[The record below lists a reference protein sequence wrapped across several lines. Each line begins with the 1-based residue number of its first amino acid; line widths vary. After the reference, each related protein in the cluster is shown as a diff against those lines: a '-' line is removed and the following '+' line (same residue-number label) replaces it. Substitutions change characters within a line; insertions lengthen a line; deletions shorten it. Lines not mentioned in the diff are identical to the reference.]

1 VIRSLLFVV
10 WAILSTAVYG
20 MACTVL
26 SVISM
31 RAAWRVA
38 WHWSK
43 QLLFIGGVRATVT
56 GTNRLAPNG
65 TYVVVSNH
73 ASAFDIP
80 ILMATLPLNLA
91 FMAKKEL
98 FRIPV
103 FGWGITAMGHIP
115 VDRSSARK
123 ARQAIRRAVDSLHK
137 ENDISLL
144 LFPEGTRSPDGR
156 LGEFKS
162 ASFALALEAGVDV
175 VPVYIHN
182 SHRILRKKTWRICPG
197 TVEVRVGEP
206 IAIHESG
213 GFDKKGLSE
222 RAYAAMV
229 ALRGR

>member
-1 VIRSLLFVV
+1 MIRSLFFVG

-26 SVISM
+26 SVLSM
-31 RAAWRVA
+31 RVAWRVA

-43 QLLFIGGVRATVT
+43 QLLFVGGVRATIA
-56 GTNRLAPNG
+56 GTRRLVPNG

-123 ARQAIRRAVDSLHK
+123 AHQAIRRAVDSLHK
-137 ENDISLL
+137 ERNISLL

-182 SHRILRKKTWRICPG
+182 SHRILRKKAWRIYPG

-213 GFDKKGLSE
+213 GFDKKSLSE

-229 ALRGR
+229 ALRSQ